1 MQLICGKSITVYAI
15 EVLGMDKKP
24 PIVKC
29 PTCKGDS
36 FFVSSNT
43 WRPFCS
49 ERCRQID
56 FGAWASEQFR
66 VPVKPVEL
74 DEEAQDVPRDVLH

>member
-1 MQLICGKSITVYAI
+1 M
-15 EVLGMDKKP
+15 EKKP

-29 PTCKGDS
+29 PSCAGDS
-36 FFVSSNT
+36 LFAPSNA

-56 FGAWASEQFR
+56 FGGWASEQFR
-66 VPVKPVEL
+66 VPVKPSAL
-74 DEEAQDVPRDVLH
+74 DDEAQEPPPDMLH